1 MFLQDDDK
9 AHRLE
14 NATGVSC
21 AVSFTGKNNEM
32 REMNQLSGGQKS
44 LVAMALIF
52 AIQVFLNNPQ
62 LWCKQCLK
70 IPPFQKCDPA
80 PFYLFDEIDQALDP
94 MYRKV
99 SDSNFHSSV
108 IVRHWTVDK
117 LYLQNLLI
125 NITIIQEELEL
136 RDEIP
141 GRS

>member
-99 SDSNFHSSV
+99 IFILQSSSG
-108 IVRHWTVDK
+108 IGQWTSCIYK
-117 LYLQNLLI
+117 I
-125 NITIIQEELEL
+125 C
-136 RDEIP
+136 
-141 GRS
+141 S